1 MSIDWSKAPEGTT
14 HWDPVDKNHLRQYG
28 KVSQYWN
35 IERGWSDKGWQY
47 PDDLST
53 MDRLIA
59 RPVWEGKGMPPVGSV
74 CEMRLWPDGEWEKCT
89 PAYYLQ
95 EPHDHSE
102 QVVVYQ
108 HRIMGD
114 VHYIIDPPCSGSI
127 EFRPLRTPEQIA
139 ADERLHKIRNAHT
152 AIARTLDAF
161 KGDIPAES
169 VSRQTIEAM
178 IDAGYVKP

>member
-14 HWDPVDKNHLRQYG
+14 HWDPVNKNHLRQYG

-35 IERGWSDKGWQY
+35 IGRGWTEKGRQY

-74 CEMRLWPDGEWEKCT
+74 CEMRIWPDGEWEKCT

-108 HRIMGD
+108 HSLMGD
-114 VHYIIDPPCSGSI
+114 VHYIIDPPCAGSI

-139 ADERLHKIRNAHT
+139 AEERAAGI
-152 AIARTLDAF
+152 
-161 KGDIPAES
+161 ES
-169 VSRQTIEAM
+169 LRHLLSEVPCDDYYAAAAVY
-178 IDAGYVKP
+178 DAGYRKQEPKPE